1 MKLTIHL
8 EKPGCGDGMYE
19 IRARGYLAAELFWSN
34 EKGILEEYTAFA
46 CIPLGLDGEGVFRFQ
61 GGRGIPPEA
70 SSVTVRAVD
79 GSLKKWEEASAII
92 PTDFRSPLQDAEQKI
107 CVMSD
112 LHLSRRAG
120 RLKWVS

>member
-46 CIPLGLDGEGVFRFQ
+46 CIPLGPALGF
-61 GGRGIPPEA
+61 
-70 SSVTVRAVD
+70 
-79 GSLKKWEEASAII
+79 WASACR
-92 PTDFRSPLQDAEQKI
+92 TSSCLWAS
-107 CVMSD
+107 C
-112 LHLSRRAG
+112 
-120 RLKWVS
+120 